1 MGIYLKLI
9 DSHCHFD
16 FPEFDDARQS
26 IWENAKRCGIQSLII
41 PSVSP
46 QYWDRASRIAQHF
59 SGIYWAA
66 GLHPWWCETYYQS
79 SQLTE
84 LEFLLRSAI
93 TNSNC
98 VAVGETGLDAIK
110 GGALDLQ
117 KQSLDIHL
125 QLATSFSKPII
136 LHAHKTQP
144 ELFLQVKP
152 FKQLRGVV
160 HAFSGSYEQAKQWVD
175 AGFYLGVGGV
185 ITYER
190 ANKTR
195 QAIKNIPLDAILLET
210 DAPSMPLAGEQGKI
224 NTPLHLTAV
233 AKCLADLKQESI
245 EAIASITTK
254 NATELFG
261 LRHAV

>member
-1 MGIYLKLI
+1 MKLI

-16 FPEFDDARQS
+16 FPEFDNQRDSLWKSA
-26 IWENAKRCGIQSLII
+26 NNNGIQSLII

-46 QYWDRASRIAQHF
+46 EYWARARQLTQDF
-59 SGIYWAA
+59 PGLYWAA

-79 SQLTE
+79 STFSE
-84 LEFLLRSAI
+84 LESLLASVI
-93 TNSNC
+93 TDPRC

-110 GGALDLQ
+110 GGRLDLQ
-117 KQSLDIHL
+117 KQSVEMHL
-125 QLATSFSKPII
+125 RIAKTFSKPII

-144 ELFLQVKP
+144 ELFMQLKPYLQHI
-152 FKQLRGVV
+152 RGVV
-160 HAFSGSYEQAKQWVD
+160 HAFSGSYEQAKHWVD

-195 QAIKNIPLDAILLET
+195 EAIKKIPLDAILLET

-224 NTPLHLTAV
+224 NTPLQLMAV

-245 EAIASITTK
+245 ETIACITTK

-261 LRHAV
+261 LPHAV